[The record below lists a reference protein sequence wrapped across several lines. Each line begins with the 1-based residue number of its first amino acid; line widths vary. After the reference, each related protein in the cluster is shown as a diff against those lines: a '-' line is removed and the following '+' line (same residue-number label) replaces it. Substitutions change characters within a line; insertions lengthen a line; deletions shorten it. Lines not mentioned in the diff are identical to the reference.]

1 MKDSDLKSPMRVG
14 LLVFIVLVVLAAA
27 EYVLGLAVES
37 GNLVYMILMNIVD
50 AALILY
56 FFMHVRQL
64 WHPEE

>member
-1 MKDSDLKSPMRVG
+1 MKNSDLKSPLRVG
-14 LLVFIVLVVLAAA
+14 LLVFIVLVVLAAG
-27 EYVLGLAVES
+27 EYVLGLALES

-50 AALILY
+50 AALLLY

>member
-1 MKDSDLKSPMRVG
+1 VKNPELKSLLRVG
-14 LLVFIVLVVLAAA
+14 LLVFIALVILAAA
-27 EYVLGLAVES
+27 EYVLGLALES
-37 GNLVYMILMNIVD
+37 GNLGYMIFMNVVD